1 MRPQLTQDLRTERRR
16 VCPRRECSEC
26 LLWLRLLAAR
36 EVGASPSVG
45 SAQALEGGLLDIH
58 LQRVQGHQD
67 MSRPGF
73 RSGPGLRCIQSSW
86 WCPDASS
93 GEDRSSVDRGGE
105 GALST
110 LPTGRGETLDS
121 PAACPPG
128 HYGQLGRGGS
138 RPRISVVLVL
148 DDASQVNPAPNR
160 PVPQG

>member
-1 MRPQLTQDLRTERRR
+1 M
-16 VCPRRECSEC
+16 CPRRECSEC

-73 RSGPGLRCIQSSW
+73 RIGPGLRCIQSSW